1 MNRSEPNTITTI
13 FRHDNINSFIGACV
27 DPGNLCVISE
37 YCTRGSLRW
46 ENLTEIFSSNISFS
60 RDILDNENFRL
71 DQMFLASLVGDIV
84 RGMCYLHES
93 VFKNHGNLKTS
104 NCLIDSR
111 WVLKISDFG
120 LKHFKDHEEPSR
132 IIQQVST
139 LDNVLDT

>member
-1 MNRSEPNTITTI
+1 MLLVSIVL
-13 FRHDNINSFIGACV
+13 GAV
-27 DPGNLCVISE
+27 SGGEKKFNK
-37 YCTRGSLRW
+37 
-46 ENLTEIFSSNISFS
+46 NISDKYFFS

-93 VFKNHGNLKTS
+93 AFKNHGNLKTS

-120 LKHFKDHEEPSR
+120 LKHFKDHEETAR
-132 IIQQVST
+132 VIQQV
-139 LDNVLDT
+139 